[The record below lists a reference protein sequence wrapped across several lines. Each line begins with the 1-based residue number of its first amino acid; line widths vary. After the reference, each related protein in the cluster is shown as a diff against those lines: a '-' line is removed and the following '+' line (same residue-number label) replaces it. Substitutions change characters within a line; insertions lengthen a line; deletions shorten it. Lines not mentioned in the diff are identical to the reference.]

1 MICFNVDIKDCKGTF
16 QLFSLSVF
24 IFLLE
29 NDDTI
34 AQKGETACGPEF

>member
-1 MICFNVDIKDCKGTF
+1 MLKIKDCEGTF

-24 IFLLE
+24 ILLLE

-34 AQKGETACGPEF
+34 AQKGESA